1 MIYGDELRST
11 GFTLNGNKLYYDY
24 SDFEELRADVYEH
37 DCADGTKALKI
48 SNLRIANPMEEGT
61 CHVLFAYSLYYRKI
75 KDFYDLLRLMNYPI
89 REETSFILNNE
100 KLVEC
105 LENSEKKFLK

>member
-1 MIYGDELRST
+1 MIYEDELRST
-11 GFTLNGNKLYYDY
+11 GFTLSGNKLYYDY

-61 CHVLFAYSLYYRKI
+61 CYVLFAYSLYYRKI

-105 LENSEKKFLK
+105 LENSEKKF